1 MLKCFNIMKILQL
14 HLYLLIWCEA
24 AETLTD
30 QLTDLGLNVS
40 INCDFDVKE
49 VYWFLLKLPDSPVV
63 ILLSS
68 TTSATFHYSKAFK
81 QKYSVQSKHRLF
93 INNATIDDLGDYYCV
108 TKDAP
113 PKYSNG
119 TRLHIRVPTPSPE
132 IQNHTAVKNIEQIQT
147 HWQIISLISAVFN
160 AVLIIVIIG
169 LVKVFVLGSKRTGD
183 NLKQSQDT
191 NLQQPQV
198 MDPDQPQ
205 DSSQVQYATG
215 VFSTPCKRFQTRQ
228 INSTYALLQ
237 LPESRTHHQI

>member
-1 MLKCFNIMKILQL
+1 MLKCFTIMKIMQL

-30 QLTDLGLNVS
+30 QLTDLGQNVS
-40 INCDFDVKE
+40 INCDFDVNE

-68 TTSATFHYSKAFK
+68 TTSALFHYSKAFR

-93 INNATIDDLGDYYCV
+93 INNVTIDDLGDYYCV
-108 TKDAP
+108 TRDAP
-113 PKYSNG
+113 PKYSDG
-119 TRLHIRVPTPSPE
+119 TRLHITVPTPTPE
-132 IQNHTAVKNIEQIQT
+132 IQNHTAVEYTEKNQT
-147 HWQIISLISAVFN
+147 HWQIIIFISALFN

-169 LVKVFVLGSKRTGD
+169 LVTRD

-191 NLQQPQV
+191 NLQPPQV

-205 DSSQVQYATG
+205 DSSQVQYATA
-215 VFSTPCKRFQTRQ
+215 VFPTPCKRFQPRQ

-237 LPESRTHHQI
+237 LPESSTHHQI

>member
-1 MLKCFNIMKILQL
+1 MKIMQL

-30 QLTDLGLNVS
+30 QLTDLGQNVT

-49 VYWFLLKLPDSPVV
+49 VYWFLLKLPDSPVL

-68 TTSATFHYSKAFK
+68 TTSATFHYSKAFR
-81 QKYSVQSKHRLF
+81 QKYSVQSNHRLF
-93 INNATIDDLGDYYCV
+93 INNITIDDLGDYYCV
-108 TKDAP
+108 TKDVP
-113 PKYSNG
+113 PIYSNG
-119 TRLHIRVPTPSPE
+119 TRLHIIVPTPE
-132 IQNHTAVKNIEQIQT
+132 IQNHTAVKNIEKNQT
-147 HWQIISLISAVFN
+147 HWQIIIFISALLN

-169 LVKVFVLGSKRTGD
+169 LVKVFVLGSKRTKD
-183 NLKQSQDT
+183 NLKPSQDI

-205 DSSQVQYATG
+205 DSSQVQYTTG
-215 VFSTPCKRFQTRQ
+215 VFSTPCKRFQPRKLD
-228 INSTYALLQ
+228 STYALLE

>member
-1 MLKCFNIMKILQL
+1 MKTVQL
-14 HLYLLIWCEA
+14 LLYLLIWCEA

-30 QLTDLGLNVS
+30 QLTDLGQNVS
-40 INCDFDVKE
+40 INCDFGVTE

-68 TTSATFHYSKAFK
+68 TTSATFYYSKAFR
-81 QKYSVQSKHRLF
+81 QKYSVQSNHRLF
-93 INNATIDDLGDYYCV
+93 INNVTIDDLGLYYCV

-113 PKYSNG
+113 PKYSDG
-119 TRLHIRVPTPSPE
+119 TRIHISVPIPAAE
-132 IQNHTAVKNIEQIQT
+132 IQNHTAVKNIERNQT
-147 HWQIISLISAVFN
+147 HWQIISLISALLN

-169 LVKVFVLGSKRTGD
+169 LVKMFVLGSKRTRD
-183 NLKQSQDT
+183 NLKQPQDT

-198 MDPDQPQ
+198 MDPDPPQ

-215 VFSTPCKRFQTRQ
+215 VISTPCKRFQPRQ

-237 LPESRTHHQI
+237 LPESRTHQI